1 MLQGVSKIIYDL
13 VIRHPLACR
22 QHFYFSVVD
31 VSVTQSTVCFKLFV
45 KNFLPP
51 VCSPLGPVCINKIR
65 RPESEKT
72 QWQKCSKIENGIS
85 EFWNGRRKS
94 FLNGDFVSEKIK
106 ICHSVSDVSLK
117 LPPKIRFC
125 KVVLENQVCR
135 GLKCL

>member
-1 MLQGVSKIIYDL
+1 MLQGVSKINYDL

-31 VSVTQSTVCFKLFV
+31 VSVTQSTVCSKLFV

-72 QWQKCSKIENGIS
+72 QRQKCRKIENGTS
-85 EFWNGRRKS
+85 ELWNRRRKS
-94 FLNGDFVSEKIK
+94 FFNGDFVSGNIK
-106 ICHSVSDVSLK
+106 NLS
-117 LPPKIRFC
+117 
-125 KVVLENQVCR
+125 
-135 GLKCL
+135 